1 MPIIKD
7 SKEAK
12 KIFDGAR
19 ERNVCLVAFATENQH
34 TTEAILRATHEIG
47 KEYKIKNP
55 PVIITFPVTYPYRP
69 QAVHYTIT
77 RNALL
82 GFRAIMDDIEI
93 LVSEDSAYK
102 DVQLMIGLDHGQP
115 DTDKE
120 ILEKE
125 LEKLAL
131 VMYDCSHMPFEE
143 NIERTAKFVEKTK
156 DKVLVEGAVDEIYEA
171 RKSRIRSGLTPV
183 ERAERFAKETGV
195 YLIVPNLGTEHRST
209 KSKLHYSSRRAREI
223 SRKVGR
229 KLVLHGVSSLNTH
242 YLKNLSN
249 DGIVKANIW
258 TVLERVGGEILA
270 METVRQLGNL
280 LNKEQ
285 IKDLSQKGFLGQ
297 RYFQKDYIDKVCRG
311 EIGPKL
317 LHITEKARTEIWIR
331 PVIEKIK
338 FYLKTLGYERLS

>member
-7 SKEAK
+7 PKQAK
-12 KIFDGAR
+12 KIFEWAG
-19 ERNVCLVAFATENQH
+19 ERNACLAAFATENQH
-34 TTEAILRATHEIG
+34 TTEAILKATHEIG
-47 KEYKIKNP
+47 KECKIKNP

-93 LVSEDSAYK
+93 LVSEGSPYK
-102 DVQLMIGLDHGQP
+102 DIQLMIGLDHGQP

-131 VMYDCSHMPFEE
+131 VMYDCSYLPFDE
-143 NIERTAKFVEKTK
+143 NIERTAKFVEKNK
-156 DKVLVEGAVDEIYEA
+156 DMVLVEGAVSEVYEA
-171 RKSRIRSGLTPV
+171 RKSRIRSELTPV
-183 ERAERFAKETGV
+183 EKAERFVKETGV

-209 KSKLHYSSRRAREI
+209 KSNLRYSSRRAREI
-223 SRKVGR
+223 SQKVGKR
-229 KLVLHGVSSLNTH
+229 LVLHGMSSLNSH
-242 YLKNLSN
+242 HLQNLSN

-258 TVLERVGGEILA
+258 TVLERVGGQVLA
-270 METVRQLGNL
+270 METVRRLGNL

-285 IKDLSQKGFLGQ
+285 IKILKNEGFLGQ
-297 RYFQKDYIDKVCRG
+297 KYFQKN
-311 EIGPKL
+311 
-317 LHITEKARTEIWIR
+317 
-331 PVIEKIK
+331 
-338 FYLKTLGYERLS
+338 